1 MTLARAF
8 RKCSNSSKA
17 NNANASTP
25 SVTAPTSPTVAP
37 GDDPPLYEVEV
48 PSVGTVAEQEECLA
62 QLANNVDAS
71 TVQQPERD
79 PLLPLLTICGN
90 DSASRPSN
98 ASRCHKHTDAPSS
111 RTGVDGNEC
120 QYLLAIITSSRTHHR
135 ATPSDF
141 RISEFL
147 GGKPC
152 QS

>member
-17 NNANASTP
+17 NIANTSTP

-90 DSASRPSN
+90 DSAQPPEQCQPLSQ
-98 ASRCHKHTDAPSS
+98 AHRCA
-111 RTGVDGNEC
+111 
-120 QYLLAIITSSRTHHR
+120 Q
-135 ATPSDF
+135 
-141 RISEFL
+141 
-147 GGKPC
+147 
-152 QS
+152 

>member
-48 PSVGTVAEQEECLA
+48 PSADTVAEQEEFLT
-62 QLANNVDAS
+62 QLANNEDAS

-79 PLLPLLTICGN
+79 SLLPLLTICGN
-90 DSASRPSN
+90 DSAQPPEQCQPLSQTH
-98 ASRCHKHTDAPSS
+98 RCA
-111 RTGVDGNEC
+111 
-120 QYLLAIITSSRTHHR
+120 Q
-135 ATPSDF
+135 
-141 RISEFL
+141 
-147 GGKPC
+147 
-152 QS
+152 